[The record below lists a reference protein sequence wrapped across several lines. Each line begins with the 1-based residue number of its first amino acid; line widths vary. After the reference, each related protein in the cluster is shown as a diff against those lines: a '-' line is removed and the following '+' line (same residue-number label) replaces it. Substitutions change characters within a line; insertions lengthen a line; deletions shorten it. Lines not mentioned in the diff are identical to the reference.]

1 MPESLLLPKQLVPAR
16 HLSRVTVD
24 PSKNQYL
31 FVYGTLRSDQPEHR
45 THSPRSLSRSI
56 ASVTGTLYELEE
68 GYPLLSVPAP
78 SILLSASRNWL
89 GDWNRATMID
99 LATVPGA
106 SQESTRIRG
115 ELIEIPLEPEALN
128 KPDKWEGFSLD
139 RPSIY
144 QRVIVPA
151 TLEDGRM
158 VAAWAYVATQIPA
171 TVKLIPDGFWE
182 RPHKLR

>member
-1 MPESLLLPKQLVPAR
+1 
-16 HLSRVTVD
+16 
-24 PSKNQYL
+24 
-31 FVYGTLRSDQPEHR
+31 
-45 THSPRSLSRSI
+45 
-56 ASVTGTLYELEE
+56 
-68 GYPLLSVPAP
+68 
-78 SILLSASRNWL
+78 
-89 GDWNRATMID
+89 MID
-99 LATVPGA
+99 LATIPGA
-106 SQESTRIRG
+106 SQESTRIQG
-115 ELIEIPLEPEALN
+115 ELIEIPLEPEPLT

-158 VAAWAYVATQIPA
+158 VVAWAYVATQIPA

>member
-1 MPESLLLPKQLVPAR
+1 
-16 HLSRVTVD
+16 
-24 PSKNQYL
+24 
-31 FVYGTLRSDQPEHR
+31 
-45 THSPRSLSRSI
+45 
-56 ASVTGTLYELEE
+56 
-68 GYPLLSVPAP
+68 
-78 SILLSASRNWL
+78 
-89 GDWNRATMID
+89 MID
-99 LATVPGA
+99 LATIPGA

-115 ELIEIPLEPEALN
+115 ELIEIPREPEALN

-158 VAAWAYVATQIPA
+158 VVAWAYVATQIPA